1 MLQVGAVAHAVD
13 RRTVDERVLAL
24 LDAFVSELGSTP
36 VRGRVALDDVLDRDL
51 GIGSLERVE
60 LLTRL
65 EDAFGVRLPDS
76 VLDEADAVRDLVAA
90 ILAGGAPAGRIA
102 VEPALPLAEG
112 VSAPDSART
121 LVEVLKWHAERDPG
135 GVHVVLRLDD
145 ESEQPITYGALWARA
160 GAVAGALRA
169 RGIARGDAVAL
180 MLRTEP
186 GFFSAFFGVLL
197 AGAVP
202 VPIYPPAR
210 PARLEEYAARQ
221 VRILD
226 NAQAR
231 LLVTFPEVQRV
242 AGLLRPRVRSLAGV
256 TTLEGLAPA
265 PAAPPPGLG
274 PDDPA
279 LIQYTSGSTGDP
291 KGVLLSHANL
301 LANIRALGQALGVR
315 PDDVCVSWLPLYH
328 DMGLIGLW
336 LGSLYHGVPAVILPP
351 LAFLARPARW
361 LRAISAHRAT
371 ISAAP
376 NFAFDLC
383 VKRIADTDMQGVDL
397 GSWRLAMNGSEAV
410 SPETIARFTGR
421 FAPLGFRAEAMC
433 PVYGLAES
441 SVGLTLTPP
450 GQGPRVDRIRR
461 QTFERA
467 RRAEP
472 AAPGEASLAVVSCG
486 VPLPGHDVRIVDAA
500 GRPLPERVEGRVE
513 FRGPSVTAGYF
524 RNPAATAAVMHGG
537 WMDSGD
543 LGYRAAGELYV
554 SGRRKDVI
562 IKAGRNLYPQ
572 EVEELVGDVPGV
584 RKGCVAAFGVGDP
597 ATGTE
602 RLIVL
607 AETRLAASEART
619 RLEAA
624 VRERVVDALGLPP
637 DTVRLAPPGSVLK
650 TSSGKIR
657 RAATR
662 EAWQRGDLGQR
673 ISPRMQW
680 LRLAAGALGA
690 RVARGLDWAPRLGF
704 GAWVG
709 VVLLGTM
716 PGLWLLVWL
725 LPRRLVDRAV
735 RRWCRAVLGLVGCR
749 LRVEGVEHLPAAGA
763 VVFAANHSS
772 YLDAVALLAAI
783 PRDFRFVGKRELG
796 GWPLVGAVIRRVGHL
811 TVERADPSR
820 SVADAERV
828 SAAIRGGIS
837 LVFFPEGT
845 FLEGP
850 RLLPFR
856 LGAFKAAVEAG
867 CPVVPVTIRGTR
879 TILPAGA
886 WLPRRSPI
894 TVTLGTAIS
903 PRGPDWREI
912 VRLRDATRAEI
923 SRSTDDEVGRMP
935 VDRAG
940 MSWTATIA
948 AVYCRPP
955 AAVRVM
961 GSARPTVAGAPRVA
975 LRPRASGERF
985 LPGRH
990 LFGGDAHGRLIA
1002 LRFRAMRGVTGVV
1015 RSARSPRWPGSA
1027 SGRNG
1032 LLALRRWPCEPW
1044 ARRQVVTR

>member
-1 MLQVGAVAHAVD
+1 VE
-13 RRTVDERVLAL
+13 ERVLTL
-24 LDAFVSELGSTP
+24 LDAFVSELGTTP
-36 VRGRVALDDVLDRDL
+36 VRGGVALDDVLDRDL

-65 EDAFGVRLPDS
+65 EDTFGVRLPDS
-76 VLDEADAVRDLVAA
+76 VLAEADSVRDLVAA
-90 ILAGGAPAGRIA
+90 TRAGGAPADRVG
-102 VEPALPLAEG
+102 VEPAVALAEG

-121 LVEVLKWHAERDPG
+121 LLEVLRWHAERAPDR
-135 GVHVVLRLDD
+135 VHLVLHLDD
-145 ESEQPITYGALWARA
+145 ESEQQITYGQLWARA
-160 GAVAGALRA
+160 GAVAGGLRE
-169 RGIARGDAVAL
+169 RGVVRGDSVAL

-197 AGAVP
+197 AGGVP

-210 PARLEEYAARQ
+210 PARLEEYAGRQ

-231 LLVTFPEVQRV
+231 LLVTFPEVERI
-242 AGLLRPRVRSLAGV
+242 AGLLRPRVRSLGGV
-256 TTLEGLAPA
+256 TTLERLAPA
-265 PAAPPPGLG
+265 PSVPAPALG

-371 ISAAP
+371 LSAAP

-383 VKRIADTDMQGVDL
+383 VRRIGDAELEGVDL
-397 GSWRLAMNGSEAV
+397 GRWRLAMNGSEAV
-410 SPETIARFTGR
+410 SPDTIERFTRR
-421 FAPLGFRAEAMC
+421 FAPHGFRPEAMC

-450 GQGPRVDRIRR
+450 GRGPRIDHVRR
-461 QTFERA
+461 HAFERA
-467 RRAEP
+467 RHAEP
-472 AAPGEASLAVVSCG
+472 AGPDEASLAVVSCG
-486 VPLPGHDVRIVDAA
+486 VPLPGHEVRIVDGS
-500 GRPLPERVEGRVE
+500 GRPLPDRVEGRVE
-513 FRGPSVTAGYF
+513 FRGPSVTDGYF
-524 RNPAATAAVMHGG
+524 RNPGATAAVMHEG

-554 SGRRKDVI
+554 TGRRKDVI

-572 EVEELVGDVPGV
+572 EVEELVANLPGV
-584 RKGCVAAFGVGDP
+584 RRGCVAAFGVGDP

-602 RLIVL
+602 RLIVV
-607 AETRLAASEART
+607 AETRASAPEARA

-624 VRERVVDALGLPP
+624 IRERVVDALGLPA
-637 DTVRLAPPGSVLK
+637 DTVLLASPGSVLK

-657 RAATR
+657 RSATR
-662 EAWQRGDLGQR
+662 EAWLHGDLGR
-673 ISPRMQW
+673 RASPRLQW
-680 LRLAAGALGA
+680 IRLMTGALRA
-690 RVARGLDWAPRLGF
+690 RAARALAWAPRLAF

-709 VVLLGTM
+709 LVLLATV
-716 PGLWLLVWL
+716 PPLWLLVTT
-725 LPRRLVDRAV
+725 LPRRRVDRVV
-735 RRWCRAVLGLVGCR
+735 RGWCRAVLGLVGCR
-749 LRVEGVEHLPAAGA
+749 LHVEGVEQPPAAGA
-763 VVFAANHSS
+763 VIFAANHSS
-772 YLDAVALLAAI
+772 YLDAVVLFAAI

-796 GWPLVGAVIRRVGHL
+796 DWPLVGAVVRRVGHVL
-811 TVERADPSR
+811 VERADPAR

-845 FLEGP
+845 FLEGS

-856 LGAFKAAVEAG
+856 LGAFKAAVEGG

-879 TILPAGA
+879 AILPAGA
-886 WLPRRSPI
+886 WLPRRGPI
-894 TVTLGTAIS
+894 SVTLGAPITPHGS
-903 PRGPDWREI
+903 DWREI
-912 VRLRDATRAEI
+912 VRLRDAIRAEI
-923 SRSTDDEVGRMP
+923 SRGIGEKVG
-935 VDRAG
+935 
-940 MSWTATIA
+940 
-948 AVYCRPP
+948 
-955 AAVRVM
+955 
-961 GSARPTVAGAPRVA
+961 
-975 LRPRASGERF
+975 
-985 LPGRH
+985 
-990 LFGGDAHGRLIA
+990 
-1002 LRFRAMRGVTGVV
+1002 
-1015 RSARSPRWPGSA
+1015 
-1027 SGRNG
+1027 
-1032 LLALRRWPCEPW
+1032 
-1044 ARRQVVTR
+1044 